1 MFDLIFEY
9 YRLNNYDTRP
19 GAGIT
24 LHPNKT
30 LGLTSGNERP
40 LYINSKEST
49 LEEEDEEELDNLELD
64 DATLSA
70 VFKKLH
76 QPVYSI
82 DKKRSDPGHTSGNMR
97 QVGALN
103 EKHTNPI
110 TKGISPYRQKKF
122 DGPPVGG
129 GGSGQAFRTTGN
141 FRYIGT
147 QYGTS
152 RAPIDYESENYLY
165 FDSEPEDPMERSFL
179 KHQRR
184 IKKIKDAMKQLDK
197 IKKRK
202 IKN

>member
-1 MFDLIFEY
+1 MFNLIFEY

-40 LYINSKEST
+40 LYVNSKDFT
-49 LEEEDEEELDNLELD
+49 LDDDDELD
-64 DATLSA
+64 DIDLDSETLSA

-82 DKKRSDPGHTSGNMR
+82 DKKRSDVGHTSGNMR

-110 TKGISPYRQKKF
+110 TKGISPYRQRKF

-141 FRYIGT
+141 FKYIGT

-152 RAPIDYESENYLY
+152 RAPIDYDSENYLH
-165 FDSEPEDPMERSFL
+165 FNSDPEDPMERSF
-179 KHQRR
+179 
-184 IKKIKDAMKQLDK
+184 IKQQKRMRKIKDIVNQLN
-197 IKKRK
+197 KKN
-202 IKN
+202 KN

>member
-24 LHPNKT
+24 LNPNKT
-30 LGLTSGNERP
+30 LGLTSGDERP
-40 LYINSKEST
+40 LYVNSKESNLDEDDELEDIDLDYDT
-49 LEEEDEEELDNLELD
+49 LD
-64 DATLSA
+64 A

-82 DKKRSDPGHTSGNMR
+82 DRKRSDVGHTSGNMR
-97 QVGALN
+97 QTGGLN

-110 TKGISPYRQKKF
+110 TKGIAPYRQKKF

-141 FRYIGT
+141 YRYIGT

-152 RAPIDYESENYLY
+152 RAPIDYDSDNYLY
-165 FDSEPEDPMERSFL
+165 FDSEYEDPMERSFL
-179 KHQRR
+179 KHQKRM
-184 IKKIKDAMKQLDK
+184 KKIKNI
-197 IKKRK
+197 IKHLNKK
-202 IKN
+202 

>member
-1 MFDLIFEY
+1 VFNLIFEY

-40 LYINSKEST
+40 LYVNSKDFT
-49 LEEEDEEELDNLELD
+49 LDDDDELD
-64 DATLSA
+64 DIDLDSETLSA

-82 DKKRSDPGHTSGNMR
+82 DKKRSDVGHTSGNMR

-110 TKGISPYRQKKF
+110 TKGISPYRQRKF

-141 FRYIGT
+141 FKYIGT

-152 RAPIDYESENYLY
+152 RAPIDYDSENYLH
-165 FDSEPEDPMERSFL
+165 FNSDPEDPMERSF
-179 KHQRR
+179 
-184 IKKIKDAMKQLDK
+184 IKQQKRMRKIKDIVNQLN
-197 IKKRK
+197 KKN
-202 IKN
+202 KN

>member
-1 MFDLIFEY
+1 MFNLIFEY

-30 LGLTSGNERP
+30 LGLTSGDERP
-40 LYINSKEST
+40 LYVNSKDFV
-49 LEEEDEEELDNLELD
+49 LDDDDDLDDIDLDNDTLD
-64 DATLSA
+64 A

-97 QVGALN
+97 QTGALN

-110 TKGISPYRQKKF
+110 TKGISPYRQRKF

-152 RAPIDYESENYLY
+152 RAPIDYDSENYLY

-179 KHQRR
+179 KHQRK
-184 IKKIKDAMKQLDK
+184 IKKIKDN
-197 IKKRK
+197 IKRLNKK
-202 IKN
+202 KKKLKFK